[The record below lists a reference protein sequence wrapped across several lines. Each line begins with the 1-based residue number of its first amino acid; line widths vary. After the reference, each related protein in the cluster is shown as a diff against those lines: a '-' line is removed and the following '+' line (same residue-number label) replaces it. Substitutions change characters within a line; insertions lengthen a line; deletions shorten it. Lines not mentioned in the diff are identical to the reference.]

1 MQTKKEKNKSWLA
14 ITGFLLLFLGISAIT
29 YYVASNK
36 NLDNQEQNALKDFY
50 IKEQEI
56 IEDDKKDEEP
66 KNEEVKE
73 HKKIE
78 YIAVLKIP
86 KINLERGLV
95 DPSSY
100 LNNIDYNVQ
109 ILKNSAMP
117 DQRFGNVMLAAHSG
131 NARIS
136 YFRHLDKLNIDDDV
150 IINYNGKT
158 YNYKVVNIYDIE
170 KTGKAQII
178 RNKNASTLT
187 LVTCRHNTNRQIV
200 VICELQYTNWYR
212 YIERVVSMNTEKIIR
227 ERFKVFEKL
236 ANIGYN
242 TDSKIINLK
251 VEELLLQPNFNRSE
265 LMIAV
270 GIKNA
275 LAGKKLVTFLCGI
288 EENDSKKNNNIRKEK
303 IYE

>member
-1 MQTKKEKNKSWLA
+1 MQTKKEKNKSWLS

-100 LNNIDYNVQ
+100 LNSIDYNVQ

-117 DQRFGNVMLAAHSG
+117 DQKYGNVMLAAHSG
-131 NARIS
+131 NARVS
-136 YFRHLDKLNIDDDV
+136 YFRNLDKLSINDEVSID
-150 IINYNGKT
+150 YKGHT
-158 YNYKVVNIYDIE
+158 YTYKVVNIYDID
-170 KTGKAQII
+170 KTGKAQIF
-178 RNKNASTLT
+178 RNKNTNTLT
-187 LVTCRHNTNRQIV
+187 LVTCRHNTEKQIII
-200 VICELQYTNWYR
+200 ICELSNTN
-212 YIERVVSMNTEKIIR
+212 
-227 ERFKVFEKL
+227 
-236 ANIGYN
+236 
-242 TDSKIINLK
+242 
-251 VEELLLQPNFNRSE
+251 
-265 LMIAV
+265 
-270 GIKNA
+270 
-275 LAGKKLVTFLCGI
+275 
-288 EENDSKKNNNIRKEK
+288 
-303 IYE
+303 

>member
-1 MQTKKEKNKSWLA
+1 MQTKKEKNKSWLS

-95 DPSSY
+95 DPNSY
-100 LNNIDYNVQ
+100 LNNVDYNIQ

-136 YFRHLDKLNIDDDV
+136 YFRNLDKLD
-150 IINYNGKT
+150 INDNVSISYKGKI
-158 YNYKVVNIYDIE
+158 YSYKVVNIYDIE
-170 KTGKAQII
+170 KNGKAQII
-178 RNKNASTLT
+178 RNKNVSTLT
-187 LVTCRHNTNRQIV
+187 LVTCRHNTNKQMI
-200 VICELQYTNWYR
+200 VICEL
-212 YIERVVSMNTEKIIR
+212 VS
-227 ERFKVFEKL
+227 
-236 ANIGYN
+236 
-242 TDSKIINLK
+242 
-251 VEELLLQPNFNRSE
+251 VE
-265 LMIAV
+265 
-270 GIKNA
+270 
-275 LAGKKLVTFLCGI
+275 
-288 EENDSKKNNNIRKEK
+288 
-303 IYE
+303 

>member
-117 DQRFGNVMLAAHSG
+117 DQKYGNVMLAAHSG
-131 NARIS
+131 K
-136 YFRHLDKLNIDDDV
+136 Y
-150 IINYNGKT
+150 
-158 YNYKVVNIYDIE
+158 
-170 KTGKAQII
+170 
-178 RNKNASTLT
+178 
-187 LVTCRHNTNRQIV
+187 
-200 VICELQYTNWYR
+200 
-212 YIERVVSMNTEKIIR
+212 
-227 ERFKVFEKL
+227 
-236 ANIGYN
+236 
-242 TDSKIINLK
+242 
-251 VEELLLQPNFNRSE
+251 
-265 LMIAV
+265 
-270 GIKNA
+270 
-275 LAGKKLVTFLCGI
+275 
-288 EENDSKKNNNIRKEK
+288 
-303 IYE
+303 

>member
-95 DPSSY
+95 DPNSY
-100 LNNIDYNVQ
+100 LNNINYNVQ

-117 DQRFGNVMLAAHSG
+117 DQKYGNVMLAAHSG
-131 NARIS
+131 NARVS
-136 YFRHLDKLNIDDDV
+136 YFRNLDKLSINDEVSID
-150 IINYNGKT
+150 YKGHT
-158 YNYKVVNIYDIE
+158 YTYKVVNIYDID
-170 KTGKAQII
+170 KTGKAQIF
-178 RNKNASTLT
+178 RNKNTNTLT
-187 LVTCRHNTNRQIV
+187 LVTCRHNTNKQII
-200 VICELQYTNWYR
+200 VICELANTN
-212 YIERVVSMNTEKIIR
+212 
-227 ERFKVFEKL
+227 
-236 ANIGYN
+236 
-242 TDSKIINLK
+242 
-251 VEELLLQPNFNRSE
+251 
-265 LMIAV
+265 
-270 GIKNA
+270 
-275 LAGKKLVTFLCGI
+275 
-288 EENDSKKNNNIRKEK
+288 
-303 IYE
+303 

>member
-1 MQTKKEKNKSWLA
+1 MAIKKEKNKSWLA

-36 NLDNQEQNALKDFY
+36 NLGNQEQNALKDFY

-117 DQRFGNVMLAAHSG
+117 DQKYGNVMLAAHSG
-131 NARIS
+131 NARVS
-136 YFRHLDKLNIDDDV
+136 YFRNLDKLAINDEVSID
-150 IINYNGKT
+150 YKGHT
-158 YNYKVVNIYDIE
+158 YTYKVVNIYDID
-170 KTGKAQII
+170 KTGKAQIF
-178 RNKNASTLT
+178 RNKNTNTLT
-187 LVTCRHNTNRQIV
+187 LVTCRHNTEKQIII
-200 VICELQYTNWYR
+200 ICELSNTN
-212 YIERVVSMNTEKIIR
+212 
-227 ERFKVFEKL
+227 
-236 ANIGYN
+236 
-242 TDSKIINLK
+242 
-251 VEELLLQPNFNRSE
+251 
-265 LMIAV
+265 
-270 GIKNA
+270 
-275 LAGKKLVTFLCGI
+275 
-288 EENDSKKNNNIRKEK
+288 
-303 IYE
+303 

>member
-1 MQTKKEKNKSWLA
+1 MQTKKKKNKSWLA

-117 DQRFGNVMLAAHSG
+117 DQKYGNVMLAAHSG
-131 NARIS
+131 NARVS
-136 YFRHLDKLNIDDDV
+136 YFKNLDKLSINDEVSID
-150 IINYNGKT
+150 YKGHT
-158 YNYKVVNIYDIE
+158 YTYKVVNIYDID
-170 KTGKAQII
+170 KTGKAQIF
-178 RNKNASTLT
+178 RNKNTNTLT
-187 LVTCRHNTNRQIV
+187 LVTCRHNTEKQIII
-200 VICELQYTNWYR
+200 ICELSNTN
-212 YIERVVSMNTEKIIR
+212 
-227 ERFKVFEKL
+227 
-236 ANIGYN
+236 
-242 TDSKIINLK
+242 
-251 VEELLLQPNFNRSE
+251 
-265 LMIAV
+265 
-270 GIKNA
+270 
-275 LAGKKLVTFLCGI
+275 
-288 EENDSKKNNNIRKEK
+288 
-303 IYE
+303 

>member
-56 IEDDKKDEEP
+56 IEDDKKDDEP

-136 YFRHLDKLNIDDDV
+136 YFRNLDKLD
-150 IINYNGKT
+150 INDNVSISYKGKR
-158 YNYKVVNIYDIE
+158 YSYKVVNIYDIE
-170 KTGKAQII
+170 KNGKAQII
-178 RNKNASTLT
+178 RNKNVSTLT
-187 LVTCRHNTNRQIV
+187 LVTCRHNTNKQMI
-200 VICELQYTNWYR
+200 VICEL
-212 YIERVVSMNTEKIIR
+212 VS
-227 ERFKVFEKL
+227 
-236 ANIGYN
+236 
-242 TDSKIINLK
+242 
-251 VEELLLQPNFNRSE
+251 VE
-265 LMIAV
+265 
-270 GIKNA
+270 
-275 LAGKKLVTFLCGI
+275 
-288 EENDSKKNNNIRKEK
+288 
-303 IYE
+303 

>member
-1 MQTKKEKNKSWLA
+1 MKKKKEKNKSWLA

-117 DQRFGNVMLAAHSG
+117 DQKYGNVMLAAHSG
-131 NARIS
+131 NARVS
-136 YFRHLDKLNIDDDV
+136 YFRNLDKLSINDEVSID
-150 IINYNGKT
+150 YKGHT
-158 YNYKVVNIYDIE
+158 YTYKVVNIYDID
-170 KTGKAQII
+170 KTGKAQIF
-178 RNKNASTLT
+178 RNKNTNTLT
-187 LVTCRHNTNRQIV
+187 LVTCRHNTEKQIII
-200 VICELQYTNWYR
+200 ICELSNTN
-212 YIERVVSMNTEKIIR
+212 
-227 ERFKVFEKL
+227 
-236 ANIGYN
+236 
-242 TDSKIINLK
+242 
-251 VEELLLQPNFNRSE
+251 
-265 LMIAV
+265 
-270 GIKNA
+270 
-275 LAGKKLVTFLCGI
+275 
-288 EENDSKKNNNIRKEK
+288 
-303 IYE
+303 

>member
-56 IEDDKKDEEP
+56 IEDDKKDEKP

-95 DPSSY
+95 DPNST
-100 LNNIDYNVQ
+100 LNNVNYNIQ
-109 ILKNSAMP
+109 IVNNSSMP
-117 DQRFGNVMLAAHSG
+117 DEVNGNMILASHSG

-136 YFRHLDKLNIDDDV
+136 YFRHLNKLKIDDDV
-150 IINYNGKT
+150 IIDYKNKT
-158 YNYKVVNIYDIE
+158 YNYKVVNTYEVD
-170 KTGKAQII
+170 KTGKAPII
-178 RNKNASTLT
+178 RNNNISTLT
-187 LVTCRHNTNRQIV
+187 LVTCIHNTNKQLI
-200 VICELQYTNWYR
+200 VICEL
-212 YIERVVSMNTEKIIR
+212 MNT
-227 ERFKVFEKL
+227 
-236 ANIGYN
+236 N
-242 TDSKIINLK
+242 
-251 VEELLLQPNFNRSE
+251 
-265 LMIAV
+265 
-270 GIKNA
+270 
-275 LAGKKLVTFLCGI
+275 
-288 EENDSKKNNNIRKEK
+288 
-303 IYE
+303 

>member
-1 MQTKKEKNKSWLA
+1 MQTKKERNRKSWLG

-56 IEDDKKDEEP
+56 IEDDKKDAEP

-117 DQRFGNVMLAAHSG
+117 DQKYGNVMLAAHSG
-131 NARIS
+131 NARVS
-136 YFRHLDKLNIDDDV
+136 YFRNLDKLSINDEVSID
-150 IINYNGKT
+150 YKGHT
-158 YNYKVVNIYDIE
+158 YTYKVVNIYDID
-170 KTGKAQII
+170 KTGKAQIF
-178 RNKNASTLT
+178 RNKNTNTLT

-200 VICELQYTNWYR
+200 VICELTN
-212 YIERVVSMNTEKIIR
+212 TK
-227 ERFKVFEKL
+227 
-236 ANIGYN
+236 
-242 TDSKIINLK
+242 
-251 VEELLLQPNFNRSE
+251 
-265 LMIAV
+265 
-270 GIKNA
+270 
-275 LAGKKLVTFLCGI
+275 
-288 EENDSKKNNNIRKEK
+288 
-303 IYE
+303 

>member
-1 MQTKKEKNKSWLA
+1 MAVKKEKNKSWLA

-136 YFRHLDKLNIDDDV
+136 YFRNLDKLD
-150 IINYNGKT
+150 INDNVSISYKGKI
-158 YNYKVVNIYDIE
+158 YSYKVVNIYDIE
-170 KTGKAQII
+170 KNGKAQII
-178 RNKNASTLT
+178 RNKNVSTLT
-187 LVTCRHNTNRQIV
+187 LVTCRHNTNKQMI
-200 VICELQYTNWYR
+200 VICEL
-212 YIERVVSMNTEKIIR
+212 VS
-227 ERFKVFEKL
+227 
-236 ANIGYN
+236 
-242 TDSKIINLK
+242 
-251 VEELLLQPNFNRSE
+251 VE
-265 LMIAV
+265 
-270 GIKNA
+270 
-275 LAGKKLVTFLCGI
+275 
-288 EENDSKKNNNIRKEK
+288 
-303 IYE
+303 

>member
-1 MQTKKEKNKSWLA
+1 MQTKKEKNKSWLV
-14 ITGFLLLFLGISAIT
+14 ITGFLLLFLGISVIT

-73 HKKIE
+73 QKKIE

-117 DQRFGNVMLAAHSG
+117 DQKYGNVMLAAHSG
-131 NARIS
+131 NARVS
-136 YFRHLDKLNIDDDV
+136 YFRNLDKLSINDEVSID
-150 IINYNGKT
+150 YKGHT
-158 YNYKVVNIYDIE
+158 YTYKVVNIYDID
-170 KTGKAQII
+170 KTGKAQIF
-178 RNKNASTLT
+178 RNKNTNTLT
-187 LVTCRHNTNRQIV
+187 LVTCRHNTEKQIII
-200 VICELQYTNWYR
+200 ICEL
-212 YIERVVSMNTEKIIR
+212 SNTK
-227 ERFKVFEKL
+227 
-236 ANIGYN
+236 
-242 TDSKIINLK
+242 
-251 VEELLLQPNFNRSE
+251 
-265 LMIAV
+265 
-270 GIKNA
+270 
-275 LAGKKLVTFLCGI
+275 
-288 EENDSKKNNNIRKEK
+288 
-303 IYE
+303 